1 VQIFAV
7 CPDEPLEIDTLEFWK
22 TREAGRA
29 FRLMREHTRYELER
43 FDFEAEPN
51 WIRVALVGPSG
62 EVRYLEDF

>member
-1 VQIFAV
+1 M

-22 TREAGRA
+22 TRAAGRA

-43 FDFEAEPN
+43 FDFDAEPN
-51 WIRVALVGPSG
+51 WIRVALVGPTG